1 MHRLLTGVAS
11 LVLLFRSVGSR
22 HRLSSCSA
30 QAQWP
35 HGTRIPPRPGMDPG
49 SAAWAG
55 VFLTTGPPGKPS
67 AGFKSNSPQPS
78 AVSGLLLPFQYNEGD
93 VSQCSEEG
101 GWLSTPGEQENQRK
115 VMGTGATS
123 PRGPWLFQLGHQPL
137 AEDGLQPRAR
147 LHAGT
152 PGRRASLAV
161 PPPRFRSA
169 HPSISFRH
177 PDGHSPSVTGARGPV
192 VLGPVVF
199 SGFWLYLS
207 ASGSK

>member
-1 MHRLLTGVAS
+1 MAS

-22 HRLSSCSA
+22 HRLSSCGA

-35 HGTRIPPRPGMDPG
+35 HGTWFPPRPGMDPG
-49 SAAWAG
+49 SAALAG
-55 VFLTTGPPGKPS
+55 RFLTTGPPGKPS

-78 AVSGLLLPFQYNEGD
+78 AVSGLLLPFQDNEGD
-93 VSQCSEEG
+93 LRQWSEEG
-101 GWLSTPGEQENQRK
+101 GWLSTPGEQANQRK

-152 PGRRASLAV
+152 PERRASLAV
-161 PPPRFRSA
+161 PPHAFALPPIHQFQASRRPLAFSDGCPRAGCSG
-169 HPSISFRH
+169 
-177 PDGHSPSVTGARGPV
+177 DRG
-192 VLGPVVF
+192 F
-199 SGFWLYLS
+199 QWLL
-207 ASGSK
+207 ALPECVRQ